1 MLLYHP
7 PSSTRRICAIDNHPI
22 NSTMPRR
29 RIGVASIHSRVEV
42 VGAVSASTRPVT
54 RYQRRYFD
62 PSGFVQYGPSSLDA
76 INTLFSTPDP
86 RAQQDEHTMKR
97 RKTDHDSAVNTLQA
111 DSDEQPSI
119 VLAKICL
126 DLVSIDAVPAE
137 YVAERDPGLCSSR
150 PRRLCLLH
158 IYPNTETDQCSAQ
171 ASQQNYGC
179 FGGGYPQ
186 QRYRNSRKPCC

>member
-1 MLLYHP
+1 
-7 PSSTRRICAIDNHPI
+7 
-22 NSTMPRR
+22 MPRR
-29 RIGVASIHSRVEV
+29 RIGVASIRSRVEV
-42 VGAVSASTRPVT
+42 IGAVSGSTRPVT

-76 INTLFSTPDP
+76 INTLFSTSDT

-111 DSDEQPSI
+111 DSDDQSSI

-126 DLVSIDAVPAE
+126 DLVSSGAVSAE

-158 IYPNTETDQCSAQ
+158 VYPHTGTDQCIAQ

-179 FGGGYPQ
+179 FGGVYPQ
-186 QRYRNSRKPCC
+186 QRYGNFRKPCC